1 MLTSDEMRE
10 MYFERM
16 RPKGQEKASISKIPD
31 SPDTRHCMPME
42 IKPSETNQDYG
53 TGAVRGSNAGT
64 GEAHLL
70 PFQAILRIMID
81 GFGSVTRAP
90 LGGITEL
97 AKLYEAAKTKY
108 PGRNWEKGVPL
119 ARYVDSA
126 FRHFCKHVR
135 GDKDEPHL
143 VQFAWNLVGLLQTHL
158 WVIDGV
164 LPASLIGDLPKLGSH
179 CGPPIAVGELVA
191 DDYLHLAF
199 CGLSTYVNGGG
210 LQHLIFA
217 CGNALAALEQS

>member
-1 MLTSDEMRE
+1 
-10 MYFERM
+10 
-16 RPKGQEKASISKIPD
+16 
-31 SPDTRHCMPME
+31 ME

-70 PFQAILRIMID
+70 PFQAITRIVRG
-81 GFGSVTRAP
+81 GFITVQNAP

-126 FRHFCKHVR
+126 FRHLRKHIR

-143 VQFAWNLVGLLQTHL
+143 VQFCWNLVGLLQTHL
-158 WVIDGV
+158 WIVEGV
-164 LPASLIGDLPKLGSH
+164 LPAELGVDLPRVKLEDSDL
-179 CGPPIAVGELVA
+179 CIRVEPITAEEH
-191 DDYLHLAF
+191 LHLAF
-199 CGLSTYVNGGG
+199 CALGTYVNGEGVH
-210 LQHLIFA
+210 HLVYA
-217 CGNALAALEQS
+217 CGHALAALEQL